1 MQNNLIKQ
9 INAGSIKQNQ
19 IEQSILSLRGNVD
32 EALAY
37 RDMVNAAVSANP
49 NHPMLHR
56 PIRAMG
62 ESEMR
67 LPDSAYFRGDPE
79 ARSAAASIAATPKQ
93 RLDFSEYMAR
103 RHILGTRVQWAYD
116 DIMRANGLRPATANE
131 EAEAIELRNMQYLL
145 GLDAHHFEIGENFYK
160 LLEPIMGNIKA
171 EEIRLPYEWSVFHL
185 KYHVEE
191 GISDKPTI
199 VVMHQDPETK
209 ELTVHPLMGDTAVNP
224 DSLYVK
230 EAMAVCIA
238 LDAEIV
244 GKTTI
249 AADLGR
255 PTKKDSIA
263 RRTFKILRLKTSA
276 KFISNIHN
284 VNTGRKATALHFRRG
299 HWVRRKG
306 KTFWR
311 RSTIVGKIEYG
322 VVEKVYS
329 V

>member
-9 INAGSIKQNQ
+9 VNKDTISRSQF
-19 IEQSILSLRGNVD
+19 EQVAVSGGYRMSEID
-32 EALAY
+32 Y
-37 RDMVNAAVSANP
+37 RDMVNTATLNDP
-49 NHPMLHR
+49 NHPMLHK
-56 PIRAMG
+56 PNRAFG

-67 LPDSAYFRGDPE
+67 LPDATYFRGDPE
-79 ARSAAASIAATPKQ
+79 ERAKAAASILGSPKKQ
-93 RLDFSEYMAR
+93 LDFSEYMAR
-103 RHILGTRVQWAYD
+103 RHILDTRVQWVYD
-116 DIMRANGLRPATANE
+116 DIMRTNGLRHATASE

-145 GLDAHHFEIGENFYK
+145 GLDAHHFEISENFYK
-160 LLEPIMGNIKA
+160 LLEPIMGNIKS

-224 DSLYVK
+224 DSPYVK

-322 VVEKVYS
+322 VVEKIYS